1 MVGTTLGNYKILEKL
16 GAGGQGTVYKAID
29 SKLGRTVVIKVLPE
43 ELLTREANVK
53 RFEREARLASAL
65 DHANICTI
73 FDLNE
78 INGVHFI
85 AMQYIAGRNV
95 RQLVNGKPLQLE
107 SALSIAIQVADALA
121 AAHAQGIIHRDI
133 KAGNVMVTSKGEVK
147 VLDFGLAKLLDD
159 DAARTSGIHHTEL
172 TEVGVPY
179 GTATYAAPEQARGD
193 RVDSRADIFSTGVLL
208 YEMLTG
214 TWPFRG
220 RTAVDVRHA
229 VLHEEPA
236 AVSDAR
242 REPVPPRLQQ
252 ILNRALQKNPRDR
265 YQQIGQFRDDLR
277 AVVRDLATTSGAFID
292 ESGLP
297 VAPRHLNAEGPMSRA
312 VRWFKNLTGS
322 EGSAGS
328 SSRGRSA
335 SQPREIRDADETP
348 TTFGDRDRKSLAI
361 MPFKNLGNDP
371 ETAFYEFSLADAVI
385 TELARVRALV
395 VRPSSVI
402 VRYQGKQFDPGDVG
416 RELDVDAILTASF
429 LRVKDHLRVTVQLL
443 DVRTSEILWSDRID
457 ADASD
462 IIAVQDTIVQHIVD
476 GLRVELSPDEKVE
489 LAKGSTADAAASE
502 EYLRGRDCMGKFIY
516 HTISRA
522 DLDAAISHF
531 ERATVLDPN
540 FALAHSA
547 LGGCYVNRVL
557 KGLGEANDHDKALAA
572 FDKALA
578 LDPKLLEARM
588 QMIFIYLS
596 RGEKPKARAEV
607 ELLREEYPNDVGV
620 HFARGVLARLD
631 SEYDRALRSFDRMVR
646 LNPNERVVTSYNRAR
661 IFMYQGR
668 YEEALHELDQGAAM
682 EPDHPLIKTIRAR
695 VLYYRGEIE
704 AARQILEQVLER
716 NPRMDGIRPILATC
730 LSAQGKHELA
740 DKQLTDRVKIAA
752 AADHDIAYWL
762 ASAYLL
768 QGRQVLAL
776 TWLQKAIAL
785 GNENYLWFESDPIWT
800 DLHEDPRFK
809 EMMQR
814 VRTSLQEREG
824 TPA

>member
-16 GAGGQGTVYKAID
+16 GAGGQGTVYKALD

-43 ELLTREANVK
+43 ELLTKEANVK

-78 INGVHFI
+78 INGIHFI

-95 RQLVNGKPLQLE
+95 RQLVNGKPLHLE
-107 SALSIAIQVADALA
+107 SALSITIQVADALS

-159 DAARTSGIHHTEL
+159 DKARTSGIHHTEL

-220 RTAVDVRHA
+220 KTAVDVRHA
-229 VLHEEPA
+229 VLYEEPA
-236 AVSDAR
+236 AISDAR

-277 AVVRDLATTSGAFID
+277 AVVRDLATTSGAIID

-297 VAPRHLNAEGPMSRA
+297 VAPRHLHAEGPMARA

-322 EGSAGS
+322 ESSAGS

-335 SQPREIRDADETP
+335 SRPREADETP

-361 MPFKNLGNDP
+361 MPFKNLGDDP

-462 IIAVQDTIVQHIVD
+462 IIAVQDSIVQHIVD

-502 EYLRGRDCMGKFIY
+502 EYLRGRDCMGRFIY

-531 ERATVLDPN
+531 ERATELDPN

-557 KGLGEANDHDKALAA
+557 KGLGEAHDHDKALAA

-620 HFARGVLARLD
+620 HFARGVVARLD

-661 IFMYQGR
+661 IFMYLRR

-704 AARQILEQVLER
+704 AATRILEQVLER

-740 DKQLTDRVKIAA
+740 DKQLTDRVKTVA

-776 TWLQKAIAL
+776 TWLNKAIEL
-785 GNENYLWFESDPIWT
+785 GNENYLWFESDPNWA
-800 DLHEDPRFK
+800 DLHDDPRFK
-809 EMMQR
+809 EMMQM

-824 TPA
+824 TAA

>member
-16 GAGGQGTVYKAID
+16 GAGGQGTVYKAVD

-43 ELLTREANVK
+43 ELLAKAANVK
-53 RFEREARLASAL
+53 RFEREARLASSL

-73 FDLNE
+73 FDLN
-78 INGVHFI
+78 IIDGVHFI

-121 AAHAQGIIHRDI
+121 VAHAQGIIHRDI
-133 KAGNVMVTSKGEVK
+133 KAGNVMVNSNGQAK

-172 TEVGVPY
+172 TEVGIPY

-193 RVDSRADIFSTGVLL
+193 RVDSRADIFSSGVLL

-214 TWPFRG
+214 TWPFKG
-220 RTAVDVRHA
+220 KTAIDVRHA
-229 VLHEEPA
+229 VLH
-236 AVSDAR
+236 D
-242 REPVPPRLQQ
+242 EPVPINEARKDPVPDRLQQ
-252 ILNRALQKNPRDR
+252 ILDRALQKNPRDR
-265 YQQIGQFRDDLR
+265 YQQIAQFRDDLR
-277 AVVRDLATTSGAFID
+277 AVVRELATTSGVIID
-292 ESGLP
+292 DSGLP
-297 VAPRHLNAEGPMSRA
+297 VAPRHLNAESPITRA
-312 VRWFKNLTGS
+312 LRWFKSVTGV
-322 EGSAGS
+322 ETSAGS
-328 SSRGRSA
+328 SGRRGT
-335 SQPREIRDADETP
+335 SQPREAHETP
-348 TTFGDRDRKSLAI
+348 TTFSDHERKSVAI

-385 TELARVRALV
+385 TELARVRSLV

-402 VRYQGKQFDPGDVG
+402 VKYQGKQFDPGDVG

-429 LRVKDHLRVTVQLL
+429 LRAKDHLRVTVQLL
-443 DVRTSEILWSDRID
+443 DVRTGEILWSDRID

-476 GLRVELSPDEKVE
+476 GLRVELSPDEKVD
-489 LAKGSTADAAASE
+489 LARGSTSDAAASE
-502 EYLRGRDCMGKFIY
+502 EYLRGRNCMGQFIY

-522 DLDAAISHF
+522 DLDSAISHF
-531 ERATVLDPN
+531 ERATELDPK

-547 LGGCYVNRVL
+547 LGGCYINRVL
-557 KGLGEANDHDKALAA
+557 KGLGEEKDYDKAEEA

-588 QMIFIYLS
+588 HMIFIYMS
-596 RGEKPKARAEV
+596 RGQKPKARAEI

-620 HFARGVLARLD
+620 HFTRGYLARLD
-631 SEYDRALRSFDRMVR
+631 ADYERALRSFDRMVR
-646 LNPNERVVTSYNRAR
+646 LNPNERVVTSFHRAR

-668 YEEALHELDQGAAM
+668 YEDALHELDLGAEIEA
-682 EPDHPLIKTIRAR
+682 DHPLLQTFRAR
-695 VLYYRGEIE
+695 VLYYRGEVE
-704 AARQILEQVLER
+704 AATRILEQVLER
-716 NPRMDGIRPILATC
+716 HPKMDGIRPILATC

-740 DKQLTDRVKIAA
+740 GKQLTERVKVAA
-752 AADHDIAYWL
+752 AADHDVAYWL

-776 TWLQKAIAL
+776 TWLQKAIDL
-785 GNENYLWFESDPIWT
+785 GNENYLWFESDPNWA
-800 DLHEDPRFK
+800 DLHADPRFK
-809 EMMQR
+809 EMMKK
-814 VRTSLQEREG
+814 VRASLQVHEG
-824 TPA
+824 TAA

>member
-29 SKLGRTVVIKVLPE
+29 AKLGRTVVIKVLPE
-43 ELLTREANVK
+43 ELLAKEANVK
-53 RFEREARLASAL
+53 RFEREARLASSL

-73 FDLNE
+73 FDLNQ
-78 INGVHFI
+78 IDGVHFI
-85 AMQYIAGRNV
+85 AMQYIPGRNV

-107 SALSIAIQVADALA
+107 SALSIAIQVTDALT
-121 AAHAQGIIHRDI
+121 AAHAQGIIHRDV

-159 DAARTSGIHHTEL
+159 DVARTSGIHSTEL

-220 RTAVDVRHA
+220 KTAVDVRHA
-229 VLHEEPA
+229 VLHEEPRPI
-236 AVSDAR
+236 SEAR
-242 REPVPPRLQQ
+242 PDPVPPRLQE
-252 ILNRALQKNPRDR
+252 ILDRALQKNPRDR

-277 AVVRDLATTSGAFID
+277 AVVRDLALTSGAIID

-297 VAPRHLNAEGPMSRA
+297 VAPRHLNTEGPVTRA
-312 VRWFKNLTGS
+312 LRWFKSLTGA
-322 EGSAGS
+322 EVSAGS
-328 SSRGRSA
+328 SGRSPGV
-335 SQPREIRDADETP
+335 SQPREAHETP
-348 TTFGDRDRKSLAI
+348 TSIGDREGKSVAI

-371 ETAFYEFSLADAVI
+371 ETTFYEFSLADAVI
-385 TELARVRALV
+385 TELARVRSLV
-395 VRPSSVI
+395 VRPSSMI
-402 VRYQGKQFDPGDVG
+402 VKFQGQQFDPGDVG
-416 RELDVDAILTASF
+416 RELDVDAILTAGF
-429 LRVKDHLRVTVQLL
+429 LRVKEHLRVTVQLL

-462 IIAVQDTIVQHIVD
+462 IIAVQDSIVHHIVA

-489 LAKGSTADAAASE
+489 LAKGSTSDAAASE
-502 EYLRGRDCMGKFIY
+502 EYLRGRHCMGQFIY

-522 DLDAAISHF
+522 DLDSAITHF
-531 ERATVLDPN
+531 ERATELDPE

-557 KGLGEANDHDKALAA
+557 KGLGEAHDHEKAEAA
-572 FDKALA
+572 FNKALA

-596 RGEKPKARAEV
+596 RGEKKQARVEV

-620 HFARGVLARLD
+620 HFARGVVARLD
-631 SEYDRALRSFDRMVR
+631 SQYEKALRSFERMVR

-661 IFMYQGR
+661 IFMYKGR
-668 YEEALHELDQGAAM
+668 YNEALAELDQGAAM
-682 EPDHPLIKTIRAR
+682 EPDHALIKTIRAR
-695 VLYYRGEIE
+695 ILFFRGDVDAATRTIE
-704 AARQILEQVLER
+704 EVLER
-716 NPRMDGIRPILATC
+716 HPKMDGIRPILATC

-740 DKQLTDRVKIAA
+740 AQQLTDRVKVAA

-776 TWLQKAIAL
+776 TWLQKAIEL
-785 GNENYLWFESDPIWT
+785 GNENYLWFESDPNWT
-800 DLHEDPRFK
+800 DLHDDPRFK

-814 VRTSLQEREG
+814 VRTSLREPEEI
-824 TPA
+824 TA